1 MLNSSRKKSPTGPS
15 IPDLTSVMDAIFILL
30 FYFITFLTFDIYKEI
45 VTVAPQIDESV
56 PKEDKKPLALNLKI
70 DPQGVSVFL
79 GVPAVLQ
86 KTFPKNADGKYDLEN
101 LHNYL
106 IDLKKKNTTEKLC
119 ILEPDLEVSYE
130 DIVSVMDAARIL
142 RKTDEAIYVKDQK
155 GNDLK
160 LEALFSEIV
169 FANI

>member
-1 MLNSSRKKSPTGPS
+1 MLRSSRKKSPSGPQ
-15 IPDLTSVMDAIFILL
+15 PLNLTSVMDAIFILL
-30 FYFITFLTFDIYKEI
+30 FYFITFLTFEIYKEI
-45 VTVAPQIDESV
+45 ATVAPQIDESQ

-70 DPQGVSVFL
+70 DPQGVSVYL

-86 KTFPKNADGKYDLEN
+86 KTFPKNAEGKYDLEN
-101 LHNYL
+101 LHTFL
-106 IDLKKKNTTEKLC
+106 IDLKKKNPTEKIC

-130 DIVSVMDAARIL
+130 DIVSVMDAARIV
-142 RKTDEAIYVKDQK
+142 RKTDESIYIKDSK

-160 LEALFSEIV
+160 LDSLFGEVV

>member
-1 MLNSSRKKSPTGPS
+1 MLNSSRKKNPSGPKN
-15 IPDLTSVMDAIFILL
+15 PDLTSVMDAIFILL

-45 VTVAPQIDESV
+45 ATVAPQIDESQ

-79 GVPAVLQ
+79 GVPGVLQ
-86 KTFPKNADGKYDLEN
+86 RTFPKNAEGKYDLEN

-106 IDLKKKNTTEKLC
+106 IEIKKKNPTEKLC
-119 ILEPDLEVSYE
+119 ILEPNLEVSYE
-130 DIVSVMDAARIL
+130 DIISVMDAARIL
-142 RKTDEAIYVKDQK
+142 RKTDESIYVKDQK

>member
-1 MLNSSRKKSPTGPS
+1 MLNSSRKKSSSGPKM
-15 IPDLTSVMDAIFILL
+15 PDLTSVMDAIFILL
-30 FYFITFLTFDIYKEI
+30 FYFITFLTFETYKEI
-45 VTVAPQIDESV
+45 VTVAPQIDEST

-70 DPQGVSVFL
+70 EPQGVSVFL

-86 KTFPKNADGKYDLEN
+86 KTFGKNADGKYDLEN
-101 LHNYL
+101 LHSFL
-106 IDLKKKNTTEKLC
+106 IEIKKKNPTEKLC
-119 ILEPDLEVSYE
+119 ILEPDIEVSYE
-130 DIVSVMDAARIL
+130 DIISVMDSARIL
-142 RKTDEAIYVKDQK
+142 RKTDDSIFVKDQK

>member
-1 MLNSSRKKSPTGPS
+1 MLNSSRKKSSSGPKM
-15 IPDLTSVMDAIFILL
+15 PDLTSVMDAIFILL
-30 FYFITFLTFDIYKEI
+30 FYFITFLTFETYKEI
-45 VTVAPQIDESV
+45 VTVAPQIDEST

-86 KTFPKNADGKYDLEN
+86 KTFAKNADGKYDLEN

-106 IDLKKKNTTEKLC
+106 IEIKKKNPLEKLC
-119 ILEPDLEVSYE
+119 ILDPDIEVSYE
-130 DIVSVMDAARIL
+130 DIISVMDSARIL
-142 RKTDEAIYVKDQK
+142 RKTDDSIFVKDQK

>member
-1 MLNSSRKKSPTGPS
+1 MLNSSRKKSSSGPKM
-15 IPDLTSVMDAIFILL
+15 PDLTSVMDAIFILL
-30 FYFITFLTFDIYKEI
+30 FYFITFLTFETYKEI
-45 VTVAPQIDESV
+45 VTVAPQIDEST

-70 DPQGVSVFL
+70 EPQGVSVFL

-86 KTFPKNADGKYDLEN
+86 KTFGKNADGKYDLEN
-101 LHNYL
+101 LHTFL
-106 IDLKKKNTTEKLC
+106 IEIKKKNPTEKLC
-119 ILEPDLEVSYE
+119 ILEPDIEVSYE
-130 DIVSVMDAARIL
+130 DIISVMDSARIL
-142 RKTDEAIYVKDQK
+142 RKTDDSIFVKDQK

>member
-1 MLNSSRKKSPTGPS
+1 MLNSSRKKSSSGPKN
-15 IPDLTSVMDAIFILL
+15 PDLTSVMDAIFILL
-30 FYFITFLTFDIYKEI
+30 FYFITFLTFETYKEI
-45 VTVAPQIDESV
+45 ATVAPQVDESA
-56 PKEDKKPLALNLKI
+56 PKDDKKPLALNLKI

-86 KTFPKNADGKYDLEN
+86 KTFAKNADGKYDLEN

-106 IDLKKKNTTEKLC
+106 IEIKKKNPLEKLC
-119 ILEPDLEVSYE
+119 ILEPDIEVSYE
-130 DIVSVMDAARIL
+130 EIVSVMDTARIL

-160 LEALFSEIV
+160 LEALFSEVV

>member
-1 MLNSSRKKSPTGPS
+1 M
-15 IPDLTSVMDAIFILL
+15 PDLTSVMDAIFILL
-30 FYFITFLTFDIYKEI
+30 FYFITFLTFETYKEI
-45 VTVAPQIDESV
+45 VTVAPQIDEST

-70 DPQGVSVFL
+70 EPQGVSVFL

-86 KTFPKNADGKYDLEN
+86 KTFGKNADGKYDLEN
-101 LHNYL
+101 LHSFL
-106 IDLKKKNTTEKLC
+106 IEIKKKNPTEKLC
-119 ILEPDLEVSYE
+119 ILEPDIEVSYE
-130 DIVSVMDAARIL
+130 DIISVMDSARIL
-142 RKTDEAIYVKDQK
+142 RKTDDSIFVKDQK